1 MARLRAWKWIRKPMK
16 CGRMAGSSP
25 ANLQRCC
32 PWLSATSCIDMTQI
46 ASIHRRAGHWP
57 EEKAAGSLTLDFDAR
72 HRRRIRLT
80 SDLGEHVLLD
90 LPKAVAM
97 ADRDGLQ
104 LEDGR
109 LLKIQ
114 AATELIVEVRHKDPN
129 QLVRLAW
136 HLGNRHLPTEI
147 RNDVLRIRPDHVIE
161 HMLLGFGADLRG
173 LQAAFQPEGGAY
185 GGHGHDHK
193 HDDGGHHHHE

>member
-1 MARLRAWKWIRKPMK
+1 MQNIPIPRA
-16 CGRMAGSSP
+16 S
-25 ANLQRCC
+25 
-32 PWLSATSCIDMTQI
+32 T
-46 ASIHRRAGHWP
+46 HRPAGHWP
-57 EEKAAGSLTLDFDAR
+57 PEKAAGSLTLDFDAR

-80 SDLGEHVLLD
+80 ADQGEDILLD

-97 ADRDGLQ
+97 ADGDGLQ

-109 LLKIQ
+109 WLRVQ
-114 AATELIVEVRHKDPN
+114 AAAEVVVEVSHKDPN

-147 RNDVLRIRPDHVIE
+147 RNDALRIRPDHVIE
-161 HMLLGFGADLRG
+161 HMLLGFGADLATV
-173 LQAAFQPEGGAY
+173 QAAFQPEGGAY
-185 GGHGHDHK
+185 GGHGHHHD